1 MDAGTDSDPAVVR
14 LDQLLLSTTQKL
26 PRAAFR
32 QFGGKWLIAEW
43 ISSFFPAHSTYVE
56 PFGGAF
62 SVGLFKPP
70 SAREIYNDCDANPV
84 NFFRQLKLRPGELID
99 EIAKAP
105 KTIEDFNGYR
115 QGSFD
120 PLEQARNYY
129 LYCQLSW
136 MGGGGRWNSGTTP
149 ARVKRCSRGSDDHL
163 REVVRRIQ
171 DLEIL
176 EGDAADTF
184 AYDSSSTLF
193 YLDPPY
199 PFEARASKDSRHK
212 DHSKSQPRR
221 QYRYEMTNEDHVQ
234 LSHQV
239 KQLKGFVI
247 ISGYD
252 CPLYR
257 DIFGDWVTIKKV
269 VRTSARKQAIEYLY
283 LSPTVV
289 EALPPEQVFDFNVG
303 DLVQVVRGC
312 AAGQQAPIRAI
323 NNDLEYSI
331 ELVSGKGR
339 YAPKSLKKIE
349 LKSDLPPEHFS
360 KQIELK
366 EHLNRLAAEC
376 DRIRSEGDV
385 AAPGSYIERYIARR
399 RRKKTA
405 AVEYV
410 YWRLRNPSG
419 GGPKHQN
426 LGKKGSPKYQAAA
439 ESISRRNQISQLNR
453 EIKII
458 EKQLAKTSKAEA
470 D

>member
-1 MDAGTDSDPAVVR
+1 MDGGTDKDPRIIRSDNLPINKA
-14 LDQLLLSTTQKL
+14 QKL
-26 PRAAFR
+26 SRAAFR
-32 QFGGKWLIAEW
+32 QFGGKWSIGEW
-43 ISSFFPAHSTYVE
+43 IGSFFPAHATYVE

-62 SVGLFKPP
+62 SVGLVKLPA
-70 SAREIYNDCDANPV
+70 AREIYNDCDANPV
-84 NFFRQLKLRPGELID
+84 NFFRQLQLRPGELIGA
-99 EIAKAP
+99 IAQAP

-120 PLEQARNYY
+120 LLEQARNYY

-149 ARVKRCSRGSDDHL
+149 ARVERCSRGSDEHL
-163 REVVRRIQ
+163 IDVARRIQ

-176 EGDAADTF
+176 EGSASGTF
-184 AYDSSSTLF
+184 AYDSPSTLF

-199 PFEARASKDSRHK
+199 PFEARASKDSRHQ

-239 KQLKGFVI
+239 KQLKGFVVV
-247 ISGYD
+247 SGYD

-257 DIFGDWVTIKKV
+257 DIFGDWVSLKKV
-269 VRTSARKQAIEYLY
+269 VRTSARKKAVEYLY

-289 EALPPEQVFDFNVG
+289 EALPPEHIFDFHVG

-312 AAGQQAPIRAI
+312 AAGQQAPIQAI
-323 NNDLEYSI
+323 NYDLKHSI
-331 ELVSGKGR
+331 ELNSGKGR
-339 YAPKSLKKIE
+339 YAPNSLRKVE
-349 LKSDLPPEHFS
+349 LESDLPPEHFS
-360 KQIELK
+360 RQAELK

-376 DRIRSEGDV
+376 DRIRFEGDI

-458 EKQLAKTSKAEA
+458 EKQLAKASKADA